1 LLRLSVVAARAAC
14 CEELDMAASTFI
26 GSIDIVGEESCVSMN
41 QSCRL
46 EELNPPPKTLDLNKW
61 LCISF
66 RKASQDRRVQK
77 EGKHQAGLGAAEQR

>member
-1 LLRLSVVAARAAC
+1 VVAARAAC
-14 CEELDMAASTFI
+14 CEELDTAASTVI
-26 GSIDIVGEESCVSMN
+26 GSIAIVGEESCVSMN

-46 EELNPPPKTLDLNKW
+46 EELNPPQKTLDLNKW
-61 LCISF
+61 LSISF